1 VVVAA
6 NSFAFAA
13 AGNGTVVN
21 TSGVVGAG
29 NASGLIIPV
38 VQAGGSFHSDLVA
51 TAGFAT
57 SAAAGVGVVGVGN
70 AIAVYQAPSVGAGV
84 VGNGTNYGVSGIAT
98 TTVNTNPLS
107 NNQANL
113 ANASAGGYFEVQN
126 AGTAL
131 GWSYVAVRDNGGV
144 LRKIIGSGTVNTI
157 VKDLNDK
164 LVALSCPEAPEN
176 VFQDWGKGKLENGK
190 THITIDPTLAKNI
203 AVNEKH
209 DLRVFIQLEADCKG
223 VFVTNKTQQGFDVVE
238 LDGGKSNA
246 AFSYMLT
253 ANRADEVLSDGS
265 VSKYADERFANAPGP
280 EAKQTIGTR
289 VVKNISIPNSTNP
302 ERKR

>member
-1 VVVAA
+1 
-6 NSFAFAA
+6 
-13 AGNGTVVN
+13 
-21 TSGVVGAG
+21 
-29 NASGLIIPV
+29 
-38 VQAGGSFHSDLVA
+38 
-51 TAGFAT
+51 
-57 SAAAGVGVVGVGN
+57 
-70 AIAVYQAPSVGAGV
+70 V

-265 VSKYADERFANAPGP
+265 VSKYADERFATAPGP
-280 EAKQTIGTR
+280 EAKQIIGTR
-289 VVKNISIPNSTNP
+289 EVKNISIPNSTNT